1 MSASSS
7 IDFCR
12 RLGTSIG
19 ALLTCCGVF
28 GSPAAGGLQSVGGG
42 AIRQGSL
49 AQLGLESWAPDSGL
63 AGSWVREIIQGSDG
77 FLWIGTSAGLS
88 RFDGRRFVNY
98 SAATEPELPASSVG
112 ALAATPGGKLWIGL
126 EHGGVLS
133 YDKGHLRRDPRFRGL
148 PAAAVR
154 ALVETADGTLWIGT
168 TAGLWRSRLDSGL
181 EVVAPDVP
189 ARRASVARL
198 RATAGGLWVRTRDH
212 GLWRVEDGSARFVED
227 APECLGLDFAEA
239 ADGRQFTACVEG
251 IWQRQRAEEPW
262 RLVDPERSSQRLL
275 VDREGALW
283 YGVNQGLV
291 RHLEGRRELLPVA
304 SGLGDD
310 RVRAFFE
317 DDRGD
322 IWIGTFSHGLTRLRR
337 GAVIAVGQPEGVAI
351 RRATGVVGR
360 TDGSLWVGTADQGVV
375 LWSPQKGVLR
385 HLGKA
390 DGLPS
395 DRVWAVAQDRQR
407 LDHAWFGTSHGLVE
421 LDGESVRRIERPG
434 VPSGTTVATL
444 YADPLNDGT
453 VWVSGSSGGAEELRG
468 QSALR
473 HDAQNG
479 LDLGVVRFFHRDRKG
494 VLLAGGEDGLFQFD
508 GERWWPSRLGGEAV
522 RALRAICEEDD
533 GTLWLASEVSGLL
546 RWSNGSLVRLGA
558 RDGMPFNLVHSL
570 ELDGHGGLWISGN
583 EGLLRIRLADFDRWA
598 RGELDSVP
606 SELFSARDGLRDREC
621 NGWGSPASSRFADGT
636 LVYPTISGIA
646 LVEPERVLAQE
657 LLPEEVVVDAA
668 WSGNRELE
676 IGAPARLSREE
687 RQLLVRFTAIEF
699 QRPEAVSFRYR
710 LEGLDRDWLPSS
722 SQRSAVYSHLAP
734 GDYLFR
740 LQARLPGKAWVESSR
755 QLEIAVAPR
764 LWEAAW
770 FRALVLGAILS
781 TVAAM
786 FHWRVQKE
794 RELRAKQA
802 ELRKLASR
810 LIRAQEDERRR
821 LARELHDDLTQR
833 LAGLGMLAGGLAREV
848 HQGKAGNVAPRV
860 GELGRELERLASD
873 AQVLARELHPALLEN
888 LGLEVA
894 LRAECATFGERTGL
908 RIHFVSCEVPETL
921 EAEVSLVLYRIAQE
935 ALRNVLSHARSSE
948 ARVALERRG
957 AELRL
962 AIEDTGPGFDP
973 SPLRGRPGMGLA
985 SMAERALLIGS
996 RLEIDSAPG
1005 RGTRIVVRVPL
1016 GEEVRE

>member
-1 MSASSS
+1 MSGEESGGLWRRFSCRTGALLACAVLSSPA
-7 IDFCR
+7 
-12 RLGTSIG
+12 IG
-19 ALLTCCGVF
+19 AL
-28 GSPAAGGLQSVGGG
+28 SPAGGETT
-42 AIRQGSL
+42 RQGSL

-63 AGSWVREIIQGSDG
+63 SGSWVRAIVLGSDG

-88 RFDGRRFVNY
+88 RFDGRRFVNFTA
-98 SAATEPELPASSVG
+98 SSEPDLPADSIG
-112 ALAATPGGKLWIGL
+112 ALAARSGGRLWIGL
-126 EHGGVLS
+126 EHGGVRS
-133 YDKGHLRRDPRFRGL
+133 YEAGHVRRDVRLDGL
-148 PAAAVR
+148 PAAPVR
-154 ALVETADGTLWIGT
+154 SLVESEDGTLWIGT
-168 TAGLWRSRLDSGL
+168 SAGLWRWQPDSGL
-181 EVVAPDVP
+181 EVVAPDVLT
-189 ARRASVARL
+189 RRASVARL

-262 RLVDPERSSQRLL
+262 LLVDPERSSQRLL

-283 YGVNQGLV
+283 YGTDRGLV
-291 RHLEGRRELLPVA
+291 RHLDGRREVLPVA
-304 SGLGDD
+304 SGLGDS
-310 RVRAFFE
+310 RVRALFE

-322 IWIGTFSHGLTRLRR
+322 IWIGTFSQGLARLRR

-351 RRATGVVGR
+351 DRATGVVGR
-360 TDGSLWVGTADQGVV
+360 ADGSLWVGTADHGVV
-375 LWSPQKGVLR
+375 LWSPREGVLQR
-385 HLGKA
+385 WGEA
-390 DGLPS
+390 EGLPS

-407 LDHAWFGTSHGLVE
+407 LDHAWFGTSRGLVE
-421 LDGESVRRIERPG
+421 LDGETVRRIERPG
-434 VPSGTTVATL
+434 VPPEAVVATL
-444 YADPLNDGT
+444 FADPVSEGT

-468 QSALR
+468 QSARR

-494 VLLAGGEDGLFQFD
+494 VLLAGGEDGLYQFD
-508 GERWWPSRLGGEAV
+508 GERWRPSRPGGEQV

-533 GTLWLASEVSGLL
+533 GTLWLASDVSGLL

-646 LVEPERVLAQE
+646 LVEPERVVAQE
-657 LLPEEVVVDAA
+657 LMPEEVVVDAA
-668 WSGNRELE
+668 WTGNRELE
-676 IGAPARLSREE
+676 TGAPARLSREE

-710 LEGLDRDWLPSS
+710 LEGLDRDWLPASL
-722 SQRSAVYSHLAP
+722 QRSAVYSHLAP

-740 LQARLPGKAWVESSR
+740 LQARLPGNAWVESSR
-755 QLEIAVAPR
+755 QLEVAVAPR

-781 TVAAM
+781 TVAAL

-794 RELRAKQA
+794 RELRAKQS

-848 HQGKAGNVAPRV
+848 HQGRAENVAPRV
-860 GELGRELERLASD
+860 AELGRELELLASD
-873 AQVLARELHPALLEN
+873 AQVLARELHPAMLQN
-888 LGLEVA
+888 LGLEAA

-921 EAEVSLVLYRIAQE
+921 DAEVSLVLYRIAQE

-962 AIEDTGPGFDP
+962 EIEDTGPGFDP
-973 SPLRGRPGMGLA
+973 GRVRGRPGMGLA

-1005 RGTRIVVRVPL
+1005 RGTRIVVRVQL
-1016 GEEVRE
+1016 GEAAAS